1 MSNNEYWDKD
11 QVLDLRTVNPNFK
24 DLIEV
29 NLVVTDD
36 VELGVNFL

>member
-1 MSNNEYWDKD
+1 MSNNENSIKD
-11 QVLDLRTVNPNFK
+11 QVLDLRTLNLIYK
-24 DLIEV
+24 DLIVV